1 MFKKEIHMP
10 QQKSSPLYSAI
21 YNLVH
26 QVPPGYVT
34 TYGRIARLA
43 SCTARTVG
51 FAMAA
56 LPAGN
61 DVPWQ
66 RIINSQGK
74 VSPRT
79 DGEGNIL
86 QRDLL
91 EAEGIR
97 FGQKGQVNLDKYS
110 WIFENKQNTRK

>member
-1 MFKKEIHMP
+1 MLKKEIYMP

-21 YNLVH
+21 YNLVR

-56 LPAGN
+56 LPTGDN
-61 DVPWQ
+61 VPWQ
-66 RIINSQGK
+66 RVINSQGK
-74 VSPRT
+74 ISPRT

-91 EAEGIR
+91 EAEGIQ
-97 FGQKGQVNLDKYS
+97 FDQKGQVSLGKYG
-110 WIFENKQNTRK
+110 WDLLE

>member
-1 MFKKEIHMP
+1 MP
-10 QQKSSPLYSAI
+10 PKSPSPLYQSI
-21 YNLVH
+21 YSLAR

-34 TYGRIARLA
+34 TYGQIARLIG
-43 SCTARTVG
+43 CTARTVG

-61 DVPWQ
+61 NVPWQ
-66 RIINSQGK
+66 RVINSQGK

-79 DGEGNIL
+79 DGEGNVL

-91 EAEGIR
+91 EVEGIQ
-97 FGQKGQVNLDKYS
+97 FDQKGRVNLDKHG
-110 WIFENKQNTRK
+110 WIF